1 MNPTE
6 AYQALLDH
14 RCAASKIDAPALD
27 IVGEKRCCE
36 ISKAKKPMLD
46 AIRQVLQDRREF
58 WPLSDRAIHYALL
71 NDPPLKHALK
81 PDSTY
86 DNTPRSYNALTELLT
101 RRRLAG
107 EIPMHAIADVTRPV
121 ITWNVH
127 REPGAFI
134 GQQLDGFL
142 KSYWRDLLQSQPN
155 HFEIVGEK
163 NTVESIIRPVAME
176 YCIPLTIGRG
186 YCSLPPR
193 AAIADRYRKS
203 GKEQLILLMLS
214 DFDPDGEEIA
224 HSLARSLRDDFD
236 ILKIHPIKVVL
247 TSEQVK
253 QYRLPPV
260 MTAKEGSSHFIKFTS
275 KNGTN
280 VFELEA
286 LEPQVLQQ
294 ILREAIDSVLNIDA
308 INREIEAE
316 RLTLHSWK

>member
-1 MNPTE
+1 MSCPPTGESFLATGDTWRHNSPVTSVPCRVLAISSDDEQFVLVLREYNRHAEKTADERLREEVVSVNPTE

-27 IVGEKRCCE
+27 IVGEKRRCE

-101 RRRLAG
+101 RRLAG

-134 GQQLDGFL
+134 GQQFDGFV

-186 YCSLPPR
+186 YCASAQGGDSR
-193 AAIADRYRKS
+193 
-203 GKEQLILLMLS
+203 
-214 DFDPDGEEIA
+214 
-224 HSLARSLRDDFD
+224 
-236 ILKIHPIKVVL
+236 PI
-247 TSEQVK
+247 
-253 QYRLPPV
+253 P
-260 MTAKEGSSHFIKFTS
+260 
-275 KNGTN
+275 
-280 VFELEA
+280 
-286 LEPQVLQQ
+286 
-294 ILREAIDSVLNIDA
+294 
-308 INREIEAE
+308 
-316 RLTLHSWK
+316 